1 MTAAALP
8 RLQALARQ
16 NWFVLVIAA
25 VALVI
30 QAAGP
35 EAAHA
40 LRYDRAAILHGQ
52 WWRLLTG
59 NLVHM
64 GWPHL
69 WLNLAGLLLVW
80 LLFKDQIPD
89 RVWVIS
95 LLVSSLGVGL
105 GLLWGAPHLAWYVG
119 LSGALHGLFTTG
131 ALLCVRRGYRFE
143 ILLLVLVVIKL
154 TYEQNVGPLPG
165 SEEVSGGHVV
175 VDAHLFGAA
184 SGALLVFLP
193 RRWIEK

>member
-154 TYEQNVGPLPG
+154 IYEQNVGPLPG

-175 VDAHLFGAA
+175 VDAHLFGADLGGVA
-184 SGALLVFLP
+184 GVPAQAVD
-193 RRWIEK
+193 